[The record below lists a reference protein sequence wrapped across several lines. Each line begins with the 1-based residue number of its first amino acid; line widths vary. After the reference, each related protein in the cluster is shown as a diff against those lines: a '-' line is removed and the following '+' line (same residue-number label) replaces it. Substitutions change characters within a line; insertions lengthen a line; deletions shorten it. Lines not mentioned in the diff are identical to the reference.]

1 MLSRLV
7 TDWAKVVVAENNPM
21 SDEIPFLIREPLS
34 RALGISNE
42 NWRQPAD
49 YRGRIDLTCGFENFL
64 SLSTGPPSRPA
75 CLSRKPVSGL
85 SLNSTSAPTL
95 SPKTNNRQN
104 LCVEKLGRTW

>member
-1 MLSRLV
+1 
-7 TDWAKVVVAENNPM
+7 M

-34 RALGISNE
+34 RPLGISNE

-95 SPKTNNRQN
+95 SPKTNNSPKSLMCERYT
-104 LCVEKLGRTW
+104 ERRTELLARL